1 MEFSKFG
8 LNEGLLEALGYM
20 GFVEATPIQ
29 VKAIPQILEG
39 KDLIAA
45 AQTGTGK
52 TAAFILPIL
61 HKLTQEQDGNI
72 NTLVLAPTR
81 ELAIQIDNQIQAFT
95 YFTNITSIAI
105 YGGSSGGDFAQQKK
119 ALTHGADIIVA
130 TPGKLQS
137 HLNMGYVKFGN
148 IKHVIL
154 DEADRMLDIG
164 FYDDIIKII
173 KHTPKSRQTLLFS
186 ATMPPKIKKLSQE
199 ILKNPSL
206 ISIALS
212 KPAEGVT
219 QEIYKT
225 NDNQKVPLIDEI
237 IKKNPD
243 FGRIIVF
250 SSTKKNV
257 SKIVRSLKSKG
268 YNAEGIS
275 SDLVQ
280 TEREAVVNRFRS
292 KQTRIIVATDV
303 LARGIDIKDIDLVV
317 NFDVPGDAESYVHR
331 IGRTARAE
339 TKGLAVTLVNRDDNY
354 KFKQIEKLI
363 DRRFE
368 FLPLPEKVAQIKGSA
383 DNHRSSSRNRSGN
396 RNQGNRNNRNNNHRN
411 KNRNNRNKSSNRNHS
426 TSSRNNDS
434 KKAE

>member
-8 LNEGLLEALGYM
+8 LNDGLLEALGYM

-29 VKAIPQILEG
+29 VQAIPQILEG

-137 HLNMGYVKFGN
+137 HLNMGYVKFKN

-186 ATMPPKIKKLSQE
+186 ATMPPKIKKLSKE
-199 ILKNPSL
+199 ILNNPSL

-219 QEIYKT
+219 QEIYRT
-225 NDNQKVPLIDEI
+225 NDNQKVPLIDAI

-257 SKIVRSLKSKG
+257 SKIVRSLKNKG

-280 TEREAVVNRFRS
+280 SEREAVVNRFRS
-292 KQTRIIVATDV
+292 KQTRIVVATDV
-303 LARGIDIKDIDLVV
+303 LARGIDIKNIDLVI

-331 IGRTARAE
+331 IGRTARAD
-339 TKGLAVTLVNRDDNY
+339 TKGLAVTLINRDDNY

-363 DRRFE
+363 DRKFDI
-368 FLPLPEKVAQIKGSA
+368 LPLPEKIAQLKSSPN
-383 DNHRSSSRNRSGN
+383 NHRSSGRNRNNS
-396 RNQGNRNNRNNNHRN
+396 RNQGNRNNRNNNQNKGRNHRN
-411 KNRNNRNKSSNRNHS
+411 NSE
-426 TSSRNNDS
+426 SSRRKDS
-434 KKAE
+434 NKD

>member
-8 LNEGLLEALGYM
+8 LNDGLLEALGYM

-29 VKAIPQILEG
+29 EKAIPQILEG

-105 YGGSSGGDFAQQKK
+105 YGGSSGNDFSQQKK

-137 HLNMGYVKFGN
+137 HLNMGYVKFN
-148 IKHVIL
+148 HIKHVIL

-173 KHTPKSRQTLLFS
+173 NHTPKSRQTLLFS

-199 ILKNPSL
+199 ILRNPSL

-225 NDNQKVPLIDEI
+225 NDNQKVPLIDKI
-237 IKKNPD
+237 IKENPD
-243 FGRIIVF
+243 FGRVIVF

-257 SKIVRSLKSKG
+257 GKIVRSLKSKG

-275 SDLVQ
+275 SDLEQ
-280 TEREAVVNRFRS
+280 KEREAVVNRFRS

-339 TKGLAVTLVNRDDNY
+339 TKGLAVTLVNRDDSY

-363 DRRFE
+363 DRKFE
-368 FLPLPEKVAQIKGSA
+368 FIPLPENIAQITGST
-383 DNHRSSSRNRSGN
+383 DNRSSNRQRNGN
-396 RNQGNRNNRNNNHRN
+396 RHQGNRNNRNNN
-411 KNRNNRNKSSNRNHS
+411 NRNKKRNPRNHSSNRNHS
-426 TSSRNNDS
+426 NSSKNNGP
-434 KKAE
+434 KKAD

>member
-8 LNEGLLEALGYM
+8 LDDGLLEALGYM

-105 YGGSSGGDFAQQKK
+105 YGGSSGGDFSQQKK

-137 HLNMGYVKFGN
+137 HLNMGYVKFN
-148 IKHVIL
+148 HIKHVIL

-173 KHTPKSRQTLLFS
+173 NHTPKSRQTLLFS
-186 ATMPPKIKKLSQE
+186 ATMPPKIKKLSKE

-225 NDNQKVPLIDEI
+225 NDNQKVPLIDKI
-237 IKKNPD
+237 IKSNPD

-257 SKIVRSLKSKG
+257 GNIVRSLKSKG

-303 LARGIDIKDIDLVV
+303 LARGIDIKNIDLVI

-331 IGRTARAE
+331 IGRTARAD

-368 FLPLPEKVAQIKGSA
+368 FLPLPENIAQIKASSNNRSA
-383 DNHRSSSRNRSGN
+383 NKSRSGN
-396 RNQGNRNNRNNNHRN
+396 RNQGNRNNQQQSKRRNHRN
-411 KNRNNRNKSSNRNHS
+411 NSSNRNR
-426 TSSRNNDS
+426 TDSSKNS
-434 KKAE
+434 GPKKTE

>member
-8 LNEGLLEALGYM
+8 LNEELLEALGYM

-29 VKAIPQILEG
+29 VKAIPEILAG

-105 YGGSSGGDFAQQKK
+105 YGGSSGGDFSQQKK

-137 HLNMGYVKFGN
+137 HLNMGYVKFN
-148 IKHVIL
+148 HIKHVIL

-173 KHTPKSRQTLLFS
+173 NHTPKSRQTLLFS
-186 ATMPPKIKKLSQE
+186 ATMPPKIKKLSKE
-199 ILKNPSL
+199 ILNNPSL

-225 NDNQKVPLIDEI
+225 NDNQKVPLIDKI
-237 IKKNPD
+237 IKENPD

-257 SKIVRSLKSKG
+257 GNIVRSLKSKG

-280 TEREAVVNRFRS
+280 SEREAVVNRFRS
-292 KQTRIIVATDV
+292 KQTRIVVATDV

-339 TKGLAVTLVNRDDNY
+339 TKGLAVTLVNREDSY

-363 DRRFE
+363 DRKFE
-368 FLPLPEKVAQIKGSA
+368 FKPLPENIAQIKGSS
-383 DNHRSSSRNRSGN
+383 NHRSSGKNRSGN
-396 RNQGNRNNRNNNHRN
+396 RNQRNRNNRNS
-411 KNRNNRNKSSNRNHS
+411 NRNQGRNRRNKSSNRNKS
-426 TSSRNNDS
+426 KSSRNNGS
-434 KKAE
+434 KEV